1 MLFPCWLMLVPVR
14 DWLQATEQELVM
26 SNYRQ
31 PTLNMF
37 AMGLRTNRGMFELLR
52 TVFRVD
58 GDLDEHVLAN
68 LLSDDVM
75 ASATCI
81 GNEPLAAACAS
92 LMAFYR
98 DLVQLGDDAF
108 LVETWEALLGGK
120 CEMVKGL
127 QKIRKSLPLPMLGDF
142 KLYFVSKCLRNVFS
156 NLVVA
161 PFVGSNQ
168 LAKTLA
174 PCTKCLQITSIPA
187 CRRQMCIY

>member
-26 SNYRQ
+26 RNYRQ

-52 TVFRVD
+52 TVFRVG

-81 GNEPLAAACAS
+81 GNEPLAAARAS

-120 CEMVKGL
+120 CEMVTGL
-127 QKIRKSLPLPMLGDF
+127 QKYEKACH
-142 KLYFVSKCLRNVFS
+142 Y
-156 NLVVA
+156 
-161 PFVGSNQ
+161 
-168 LAKTLA
+168 
-174 PCTKCLQITSIPA
+174 PCSVTST
-187 CRRQMCIY
+187 CILCPSASGTFFPI